1 MSLAMD
7 GTYKGERDRRMPW
20 FSRCLPVVAVLLA
33 APFPASPALAQADLA
48 SGQKLFQQRC
58 GVCHSLK
65 AAEKKP
71 TGPHLENLIGRK
83 AGADDFGYSTG
94 MKGAGIVWDEK
105 TLSDFLAAPPK
116 LVAGTTM
123 PIGVPQAADR
133 EDIVAYLKSL
143 AK

>member
-1 MSLAMD
+1 MDRTKNFLA
-7 GTYKGERDRRMPW
+7 
-20 FSRCLPVVAVLLA
+20 AIAILLA
-33 APFPASPALAQADLA
+33 APLAASPALAQADLA

-58 GVCHSLK
+58 AVCHSLK

-71 TGPHLENLIGRK
+71 TGPHLESLVGRK
-83 AGADDFGYSTG
+83 AGTLDDFGYSTG
-94 MKGAGIVWDEK
+94 MKGSAIVWDEK
-105 TLSDFLAAPPK
+105 TLFDYLAAPAK

>member
-1 MSLAMD
+1 MHSTFRYLA
-7 GTYKGERDRRMPW
+7 
-20 FSRCLPVVAVLLA
+20 AIAAILA
-33 APFPASPALAQADLA
+33 APLAASPALAQADLA

-58 GVCHSLK
+58 AVCHTLK

-83 AGADDFGYSTG
+83 AAAVEDFGYSTG
-94 MKGAGIVWDEK
+94 MKGSGIVWNDK
-105 TLSDFLAAPPK
+105 TLSDYLAGPAK
-116 LVAGTTM
+116 LVPGTTM

>member
-1 MSLAMD
+1 MNPIRTCLAVIAA
-7 GTYKGERDRRMPW
+7 
-20 FSRCLPVVAVLLA
+20 FLVAPLA
-33 APFPASPALAQADLA
+33 ASPARAQADLA

-58 GVCHSLK
+58 AVCHSLK

-71 TGPHLENLIGRK
+71 TGPDLENIVGRK
-83 AGADDFGYSTG
+83 AGAGDYDYSSG
-94 MKGAGIVWDEK
+94 MKAAGFAWDEK
-105 TLSDFLAAPPK
+105 RLDAYLAAPTK

-133 EDIVAYLKSL
+133 EDIVAYLKSI